1 MDKVRWEAI
10 DEDGAGAHL
19 LKAARSTTEAVAIV
33 KNGLTVDPDD
43 LADRASVG
51 DPEWNPRIEEDLVVG
66 KLEVLG
72 DLLLNLH
79 QDHVG
84 SVLGVGGGEDLGQW
98 CQIPFEVELHIGSNV
113 VARFLLLRGRPVLR
127 PTREGDDGVT
137 SAGSG
142 SSFTHEA
149 DGIERHAFPF

>member
-1 MDKVRWEAI
+1 MDQSRWQAI

-19 LKAARSTTEAVAIV
+19 LKAAGSATEAVAIV
-33 KNGLTVDPDD
+33 KNGLAVDPDD

-51 DPEWNPRIEEDLVVG
+51 NPEGNPRIEEDLVVG
-66 KLEVLG
+66 KLEVLR

-79 QDHVG
+79 EDHVG
-84 SVLGVGGGEDLGQW
+84 GVLGVGGGEDLGQW
-98 CQIPFEVELHIGSNV
+98 FQIPFEVERHIGTNI

-127 PTREGDDGVT
+127 PTGEGDDVIT
-137 SAGSG
+137 SAGLG

-149 DGIERHAFPF
+149 AGIE

>member
-1 MDKVRWEAI
+1 MGQARRQAI

-19 LKAARSTTEAVAIV
+19 LKAVGSATEAVAIV
-33 KNGLTVDPDD
+33 KNGLTINPDD

-51 DPEWNPRIEEDLVVG
+51 NPEWNPRIEEDLVVR
-66 KLEVLG
+66 KLEVLR

-84 SVLGVGGGEDLGQW
+84 GVLRVGCGYHLGKW
-98 CQIPFEVELHIGSNV
+98 FQIPFEVERHIRTNV

-127 PTREGDDGVT
+127 PAREGNDGIT
-137 SAGSG
+137 AAGLG

-149 DGIERHAFPF
+149 N